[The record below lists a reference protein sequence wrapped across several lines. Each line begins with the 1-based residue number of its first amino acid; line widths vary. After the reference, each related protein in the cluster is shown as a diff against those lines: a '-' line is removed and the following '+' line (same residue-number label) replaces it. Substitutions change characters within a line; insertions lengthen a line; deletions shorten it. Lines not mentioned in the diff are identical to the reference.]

1 MRKRILSLLLALTL
15 VLSAGVFGVIPAL
28 AADSCVSVKADAVTT
43 GEVVA
48 GSLLEI
54 KLSDVFEDT
63 DGHTLTYTLTNAAQF
78 SAQTKVK
85 DGSLYVSEKD
95 PGTYTP
101 KVKATCSDDELDY
114 GDEYDEE
121 ETLKEEKPRREKPKA
136 GKKPASGF
144 SIFLLAIMVLLLF
157 LLICLVV
164 MLMKCGIIPG
174 ADSGLVRGFAIW
186 FNSHLFPLF

>member
-54 KLSDVFEDT
+54 KLADVFEDT

-78 SAQTKVK
+78 SVQTKVK

-95 PGTYTP
+95 PGTYKP
-101 KVKATCSDDELDY
+101 KV
-114 GDEYDEE
+114 
-121 ETLKEEKPRREKPKA
+121 
-136 GKKPASGF
+136 
-144 SIFLLAIMVLLLF
+144 
-157 LLICLVV
+157 
-164 MLMKCGIIPG
+164 
-174 ADSGLVRGFAIW
+174 
-186 FNSHLFPLF
+186 

>member
-15 VLSAGVFGVIPAL
+15 ALSAGVFGVIPAL

-85 DGSLYVSEKD
+85 DGSLYDTFIQVSVWSV
-95 PGTYTP
+95 YFYLHI
-101 KVKATCSDDELDY
+101 CY
-114 GDEYDEE
+114 C
-121 ETLKEEKPRREKPKA
+121 
-136 GKKPASGF
+136 
-144 SIFLLAIMVLLLF
+144 FLLLSRSQIKSSIAVDEVIDGCISQKS
-157 LLICLVV
+157 ICLY
-164 MLMKCGIIPG
+164 LWIK
-174 ADSGLVRGFAIW
+174 SQK
-186 FNSHLFPLF
+186 

>member
-54 KLSDVFEDT
+54 KLTDVFEDT
-63 DGHTLTYTLTNAAQF
+63 DGHTLTHTLTNAAQF
-78 SAQTKVK
+78 SVQTKVK

-101 KVKATCSDDELDY
+101 KVKATCSGRQRAYSDLYHHGHGSSPTDW
-114 GDEYDEE
+114 
-121 ETLKEEKPRREKPKA
+121 THSITTMRPPPRKSRC
-136 GKKPASGF
+136 
-144 SIFLLAIMVLLLF
+144 M
-157 LLICLVV
+157 
-164 MLMKCGIIPG
+164 
-174 ADSGLVRGFAIW
+174 
-186 FNSHLFPLF
+186 

>member
-54 KLSDVFEDT
+54 KLTDVFEDT

-78 SAQTKVK
+78 SVQTQGQGRLTLCIRERPRHLYAEGQG
-85 DGSLYVSEKD
+85 DLLGRQRAYSDLYHHGHGSS
-95 PGTYTP
+95 
-101 KVKATCSDDELDY
+101 
-114 GDEYDEE
+114 
-121 ETLKEEKPRREKPKA
+121 PRIGRT
-136 GKKPASGF
+136 
-144 SIFLLAIMVLLLF
+144 V
-157 LLICLVV
+157 
-164 MLMKCGIIPG
+164 
-174 ADSGLVRGFAIW
+174 
-186 FNSHLFPLF
+186 

>member
-15 VLSAGVFGVIPAL
+15 ALSAGVFGVIPAL

-78 SAQTKVK
+78 SVQTKVK

-95 PGTYTP
+95 PGTYEP
-101 KVKATCSDDELDY
+101 KVKATCSAVFCLAFSRVSSMRV
-114 GDEYDEE
+114 G
-121 ETLKEEKPRREKPKA
+121 LMVF
-136 GKKPASGF
+136 PA
-144 SIFLLAIMVLLLF
+144 IAIS
-157 LLICLVV
+157 
-164 MLMKCGIIPG
+164 PPW
-174 ADSGLVRGFAIW
+174 ADTYPPCR
-186 FNSHLFPLF
+186 P

>member
-54 KLSDVFEDT
+54 KLTDVFEDT

-78 SAQTKVK
+78 SAQTRSRTAHSMYQRKTPAPMSQRSRRPARTAK
-85 DGSLYVSEKD
+85 SLQRPLPSRSRKLPTD
-95 PGTYTP
+95 WTHSITTMRPP
-101 KVKATCSDDELDY
+101 
-114 GDEYDEE
+114 
-121 ETLKEEKPRREKPKA
+121 PRR
-136 GKKPASGF
+136 SRC
-144 SIFLLAIMVLLLF
+144 M
-157 LLICLVV
+157 
-164 MLMKCGIIPG
+164 
-174 ADSGLVRGFAIW
+174 
-186 FNSHLFPLF
+186 

>member
-15 VLSAGVFGVIPAL
+15 ALSAGVFGVIPAL

-78 SAQTKVK
+78 SAQTYPFCRELHEREHHK
-85 DGSLYVSEKD
+85 D
-95 PGTYTP
+95 
-101 KVKATCSDDELDY
+101 
-114 GDEYDEE
+114 
-121 ETLKEEKPRREKPKA
+121 
-136 GKKPASGF
+136 
-144 SIFLLAIMVLLLF
+144 
-157 LLICLVV
+157 
-164 MLMKCGIIPG
+164 
-174 ADSGLVRGFAIW
+174 
-186 FNSHLFPLF
+186 